1 MQHSGRA
8 AGRVQMC
15 YSKHGEQVA
24 HSADVE
30 KAWQAWQKRNSFN
43 GQVDKNAVEAGNV
56 RNPW

>member
-1 MQHSGRA
+1 
-8 AGRVQMC
+8 MC